1 MVPMSSFAIK
11 VFDRFMSWLPVIF
24 VVGVIAGGAV
34 ACNAMFKGCER
45 IEADQK
51 AHFDAEGFVV
61 ESDVHVSDVGQLRII
76 HDTKRQVT
84 CYRTYDSMTCLPD
97 KDVKR

>member
-11 VFDRFMSWLPVIF
+11 AFDRFMNWLPGIF
-24 VVGVIAGGAV
+24 AIGVIAGGAA

-45 IEADQK
+45 IDAEQK
-51 AHFDAEGFVV
+51 AHFDDEGFVV
-61 ESDVHVSDVGQLRII
+61 ESEVYVSDVGKLRVI

-84 CYRTYDSMTCLPD
+84 CYKTYDSMVCVPD
-97 KDVKR
+97 REVKR

>member
-11 VFDRFMSWLPVIF
+11 VFDKFLDWLPGIVA
-24 VVGVIAGGAV
+24 IALFGGSIL

-45 IEADQK
+45 FEADQK
-51 AHFDAEGFVV
+51 AHSDAEGFVV
-61 ESDVHVSDVGQLRII
+61 ESDVHVKDVGRLEVI

-84 CYRTYDSMTCLPD
+84 CYRTYDNMTCLPD
-97 KDVKR
+97 KDIKR